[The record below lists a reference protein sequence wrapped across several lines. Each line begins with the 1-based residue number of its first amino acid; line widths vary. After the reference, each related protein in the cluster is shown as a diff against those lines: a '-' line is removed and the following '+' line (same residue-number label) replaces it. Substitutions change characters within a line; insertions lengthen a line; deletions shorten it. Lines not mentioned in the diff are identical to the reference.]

1 MINRRFTLFST
12 ARSLIWIILLILV
25 TPTVSVIYSQ
35 QATLLE
41 WTIINF
47 TATPINLTF
56 IIDPI
61 GMLFSCTVFFIS
73 ANVLRFSSIY
83 IKEEKFTNRFTVLVL
98 LFILSINL
106 LIFIPHF
113 IILLIGWDGLGIVSF
128 ILVIYYQNPKSLA
141 AGIIT
146 ALTNRIGDVILL
158 LSIGCTLNQGHW
170 LIINIWT
177 SSTSITQILCI
188 GVAAITKSAQMPF
201 SRWLPAAIAA
211 PTPVSALVH
220 SSTLVTAGVF
230 LIIRFYPFLHTC
242 KYFNTLILV
251 IAISTILIAGLR
263 ATTEC
268 DIKKIIALSTLR
280 QLGIIITRI
289 GLNMP
294 SLAYFHIITHALFK
308 ALLFICAGSFI
319 NQHLHSQD
327 LRWMGNLTNQMPV
340 AVSCISIANLAL
352 CGFPFIAGF
361 YSKDL
366 IIESAINM
374 SNNIFIVSLA
384 LFSLGLT
391 SFYSIRFSLVTMW
404 SPNSRAPIIIIDE
417 HAPVIKPIIF
427 LASLSITAGS
437 IIRWLPPVSQSIFI
451 LPLIIKLAPLYIVF
465 TGLIIGWYLSSLSSI
480 NKSPITLFPLSHYR
494 SCIMWYL
501 VPLSSQFIIK
511 APLMISHHYIKST
524 DQGWLELA
532 SGNGIHNLISNYRNV
547 VILTLPKS
555 PTSYLVTSTIS
566 MGAIIVFI
574 VIFIICLSSLK
585 FKAHHWSWSNGFT
598 LKQVCVVYKT
608 PKLFMLK
615 KYLISHTVYSLI

>member
-1 MINRRFTLFST
+1 MINRHFTLFST
-12 ARSLIWIILLILV
+12 ARNLIWVTLLVLTV
-25 TPTVSVIYSQ
+25 PTVSVIYSQ
-35 QATLLE
+35 QSTLIE
-41 WTIINF
+41 WTIVNL
-47 TATPINLTF
+47 TATPINITF
-56 IIDPI
+56 IVDPI

-73 ANVLRFSSIY
+73 ANVLRFSNIY
-83 IKEEKFTNRFTVLVL
+83 IKEEKFTTRFTVLVL

-113 IILLIGWDGLGIVSF
+113 IVLLIGWDGLGIVSF

-158 LSIGCTLNQGHW
+158 LSIGWTLNQGHW
-170 LIINIWT
+170 LIINMW
-177 SSTSITQILCI
+177 SSPISLTQVLCI
-188 GVAAITKSAQMPF
+188 RVAAITKSAQIPF
-201 SRWLPAAIAA
+201 SRWLPAAMAA

-242 KYFNTLILV
+242 KYFNTSILV
-251 IAISTILIAGLR
+251 IAISTILIAGIR

-268 DIKKIIALSTLR
+268 DIKKIIALSTLS
-280 QLGIIITRI
+280 QLGMIITRI

-327 LRWMGNLTNQMPV
+327 LRWMGNLTNQIPV

-366 IIESAINM
+366 IIESAINI

-391 SFYSIRFSLVTMW
+391 SFYSIRFSLVTIW
-404 SPNSRAPIIIIDE
+404 SSNSCAPLIIIDE
-417 HAPVIKPIIF
+417 HTPIIKPILL
-427 LASLSITAGS
+427 LAMISITAGR
-437 IIRWLPPVSQSIFI
+437 IISWLPPVSQSIFI
-451 LPLIIKLAPLYIVF
+451 LPPIIKLSPLYLVI
-465 TGLIIGWYLSSLSSI
+465 TGLLIAWYLSSTSSI
-480 NKSPITLFPLSHYR
+480 SKSYIIQIPLSHFG

-501 VPLSSQFIIK
+501 VPLSSQFIMK
-511 APLMISHHYIKST
+511 APYLVAHQYIKST

-532 SGNGIHNLISNYRNV
+532 SGNGIHRLISNYNNN
-547 VILTLPKS
+547 IIMLLPKS
-555 PTSYLVTSTIS
+555 PSSYLVTSTLSVVLIIS
-566 MGAIIVFI
+566 LI
-574 VIFIICLSSLK
+574 VIFTICLSSLK
-585 FKAHHWSWSNGFT
+585 LKHIIEADQMGLPSN
-598 LKQVCVVYKT
+598 KVCVVYPT

-615 KYLISHTVYSLI
+615 